1 MLDCCS
7 EAIAMEALPDWR
19 KKQLFKLADKLEE
32 PTQHWEDSYFEAAQE
47 LRVFAEGRAMVPSE
61 DGFLEAPTTERA
73 APIPVS
79 DAQLM

>member
-32 PTQHWEDSYFEAAQE
+32 LTQHWEDSYFEAAQ
-47 LRVFAEGRAMVPSE
+47 AMVPSE